1 MCNWILNIDYDIPG
15 MLIIRIYLKY
25 FRSGKMNNFTIAY
38 FLLLFDRSYLIE
50 NWPISLVIDKF
61 FFFFF

>member
-1 MCNWILNIDYDIPG
+1 MCSWILNIDYDIPG

-50 NWPISLVIDKF
+50 N
-61 FFFFF
+61 